1 MDIYVHMDINEYM
14 WVNMD
19 RYIYIYI
26 YIFHIDIYISYIL
39 YIYVFENVIRLLI

>member
-19 RYIYIYI
+19 IYIYI

-39 YIYVFENVIRLLI
+39 YIYMC